1 MSGMGDEQ
9 STSGF
14 GMGVSIGTGVHTIL
28 FMVVVTAVFITAVSL
43 VHLVTRERI
52 TINESLFLKRAVLYA
67 ANIDVPAGS
76 REVERFFAANVK
88 EMYTSDTTGRIFHI
102 VDTASGDRQ
111 GCVFVRHGA
120 GLWGTIEAVIGYDR
134 DLKTI
139 TGIDFT
145 RQNETPGLGGRIA
158 ESWFKEQFRN
168 KPLRLIMKAEGEA
181 AAHEEFD
188 AITGA
193 TITST
198 AVLNIL
204 NHCADN
210 LDTLRSGGEE

>member
-1 MSGMGDEQ
+1 MTGMEQ
-9 STSGF
+9 KHSTSCF
-14 GMGVSIGTGVHTIL
+14 GTGVHLWTGVHTIL

-52 TINESLFLKRAVLYA
+52 AINESLFLKRAILYA
-67 ANIDVPAGS
+67 ANLDIPANS
-76 REVERFFAANVK
+76 RETERFFKANVR
-88 EMYTSDTTGRIFHI
+88 ELTRSASAGRFFHI
-102 VDTASGDRQ
+102 VDAVSGDRK

-139 TGIDFT
+139 TGVDFT

-168 KPLRLIMKAEGEA
+168 KPVRLTMKAEGEA
-181 AAHEEFD
+181 EGNEEFD

-204 NHCADN
+204 NQCANN
-210 LDTLRSGGEE
+210 LDELCSVAE